1 MKKINYQFKILSA
14 LAMLFVV
21 CGHTGCT
28 TLTLC
33 GLFSYDSFHMPL
45 FLFISGYFFSAASL
59 NTAVFA
65 KDGYFV
71 KQIKRLFLPWLLWNL
86 VYGLVVTF
94 LRNTE
99 PFNFTMGMDIS
110 LEAFYRLF
118 TIGNSFELNAASWF
132 LLTLFIIK
140 VVYWSWKKCI
150 YLANIKISEEI
161 TLFLCFAGAVGA
173 ILLSQCELNF
183 DFKIL
188 LIRVFYLLFWY
199 EAGYY
204 YKVKLEAYDIKKN
217 TIYFTCCLMIQFLL
231 LIITKGASSSGVYS
245 ASYPFNPII
254 TILFAANGIA
264 FWLRVSRILTPVL
277 EKSKA
282 ILFLANH
289 TFSVM
294 MHHGFFLK
302 IYNGLFFLLYKYTT
316 FCSNFNPEK
325 FRSSVWWMYWPFGK
339 QVFTNI
345 DVIVGVVGPC
355 LMIYLYEKYIKP
367 KLKLINLH

>member
-1 MKKINYQFKILSA
+1 MEKKINYQFKILSA
-14 LAMLFVV
+14 FAILFVV

-28 TLTLC
+28 TLNLC

-45 FLFISGYFFSAASL
+45 FVFISGYFFSANSL
-59 NTAVFA
+59 NIAACA
-65 KDGYFV
+65 KDGYIV

-86 VYGLVVTF
+86 IYGLMVTF
-94 LRNTE
+94 LRHTE
-99 PFNFTMGMDIS
+99 PFNFTMGMDLS
-110 LEAFYRLF
+110 WNAVYRLC
-118 TIGNSFELNAASWF
+118 TVGDSFALNIASWF
-132 LLTLFIIK
+132 LFTLFIIK
-140 VVYWSWKKCI
+140 ILYWGGKKCLFVAKI
-150 YLANIKISEEI
+150 NITEEFIFLICLA
-161 TLFLCFAGAVGA
+161 CAVSA
-173 ILLSQCELNF
+173 ILLGKSSVIF

-188 LIRVFYLLFWY
+188 LVRVLYLLFWY

-204 YKVKLEAYDIKKN
+204 YKVKLEAHDTKN
-217 TIYFTCCLMIQFLL
+217 NTTYFTCCLILQFALL
-231 LIITKGASSSGVYS
+231 TITQGTSNSGVYN
-245 ASYPFNPII
+245 ANYPFNPAI
-254 TILFAANGIA
+254 TLLFAANGIA

-282 ILFLANH
+282 VLFLANH

-302 IYNGLFFLLYKYTT
+302 IYNGLFFLLYKYTA

-345 DVIVGVVGPC
+345 DVIIGVVGPC
-355 LMIYLYEKYIKP
+355 LMIYLYEKYLKP
-367 KLKLINLH
+367 KLKLI